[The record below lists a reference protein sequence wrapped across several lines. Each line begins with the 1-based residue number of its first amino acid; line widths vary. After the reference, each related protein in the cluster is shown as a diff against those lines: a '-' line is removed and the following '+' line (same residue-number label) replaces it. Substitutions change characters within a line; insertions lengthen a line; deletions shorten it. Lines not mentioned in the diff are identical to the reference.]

1 MRFHSI
7 SNHVWKKMTRDVT
20 VYRFLKKILKKR
32 NKKFFP
38 GNRTDICSCFYHAG
52 KKKGSNKID

>member
-1 MRFHSI
+1 
-7 SNHVWKKMTRDVT
+7 MTRDVT
-20 VYRFLKKILKKR
+20 VYRFLKKIFKKR

-52 KKKGSNKID
+52 KE